1 MLFFPQKLVCNERE
15 TWKARAQVHRRIQVE
30 FQGLT
35 IPAWEKHHFFQPG
48 LLSHH
53 GAYVCKKICS
63 RCPPGLE
70 GPFWRQAWFLVTT
83 IHQQPVLMAASLVAW
98 HGHLPPRSLEL
109 AALLHS
115 QGTLPHGDTPARR
128 AEPTWLP
135 EGRMVKWVIDG
146 SKEPRG
152 VYTS

>member
-1 MLFFPQKLVCNERE
+1 MKERPGKLGPKFTGGFKWSFRASPYLLGKNIIFSSQASSLTMVLMFVKRSVADARLA
-15 TWKARAQVHRRIQVE
+15 WKVPS
-30 FQGLT
+30 GD
-35 IPAWEKHHFFQPG
+35 KH
-48 LLSHH
+48 
-53 GAYVCKKICS
+53 
-63 RCPPGLE
+63 
-70 GPFWRQAWFLVTT
+70 VTT